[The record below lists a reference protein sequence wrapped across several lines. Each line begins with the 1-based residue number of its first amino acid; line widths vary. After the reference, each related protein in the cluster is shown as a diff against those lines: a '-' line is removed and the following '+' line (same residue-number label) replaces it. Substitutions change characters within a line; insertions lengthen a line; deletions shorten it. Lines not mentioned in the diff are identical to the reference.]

1 MGISPAKRFS
11 HSSVSK
17 IPHKQF
23 SEIGTIHKKWSGKLP
38 IALVYPNVYQ
48 VGMSNLGMQHVYA
61 LVNRHP
67 DIVCERVFLPEKE
80 GRPLSVESNRPL
92 TDFPIYFCALSFEQD
107 YINLLRLF
115 RSAEIE
121 PLSANR
127 RDDSVERSDIPLII
141 GGGVA
146 TFINPEPL
154 APFVDVFILGEAEP
168 SLPYL
173 LDCLLEE
180 YESGKRSDDQESF
193 LRKLASTVTGCYV
206 PHLYEMIY
214 EGSTLI
220 KIKPQQ
226 GVPARVKKTV
236 LDSTAVSGHSQLLTP
251 DTEFGDLYLA
261 ELGRG
266 CSRGCRFCAAG
277 FVYRPPR
284 LWSADSIIRAFQEK
298 PASISRVGL
307 LGMEMARPEDL
318 AKVAEHLLS
327 SSCSLSFS
335 SLRADA
341 ITPELIKLL
350 QESAIKTAAIAPDG
364 ASERLRR
371 VINKGI
377 TEDDVLFAANL
388 LVTGGVSNLKLYF
401 MIGLPTEEEEDLAE
415 LVGLVMRVQEEVNS
429 IGRSRGHLPTIILSV
444 NPFVPKAWTPFQFCA
459 FAGLGP
465 LKKKIKYLRKA
476 FVGLS
481 NLRLN
486 VEKPENAFLQAVL
499 ARGDR
504 RLAGVLLAMA
514 DSKRNWRQQFRDHGV
529 DPDDYVRQR
538 EQDEILPWDIIDHG
552 ISREFLW
559 KEYQRGL
566 ESKKT
571 GVCQPETCTRCG
583 VCGE

>member
-1 MGISPAKRFS
+1 MGIFSAKRS
-11 HSSVSK
+11 SPRSVSK
-17 IPHKQF
+17 IQHKQF
-23 SEIGTIHKKWSGKLP
+23 SEIGTIHKKWTGKLP

-61 LVNRHP
+61 LANEHP
-67 DIVCERVFLPEKE
+67 NIVCERVFLPEK
-80 GRPLSVESNRPL
+80 GRRPLSVESSRPL
-92 TDFPIYFCALSFEQD
+92 ADFPVYFCALSFEQD
-107 YINLLRLF
+107 YVNLLRLF
-115 RSAEIE
+115 RYAEIE
-121 PLSANR
+121 PLSAKR
-127 RDDSVERSDIPLII
+127 RDDSLKRADVPLII

-154 APFVDVFILGEAEP
+154 APFVDIFLLGEAES
-168 SLPYL
+168 SLPQFI
-173 LDCLLEE
+173 DCLLEK
-180 YESGKRSDDQESF
+180 YESGNGGDRESF
-193 LRKLASTVTGCYV
+193 LREIAVTVPGCYV

-220 KIKPQQ
+220 KIQAQHGAP
-226 GVPARVKKTV
+226 PRVKKTI
-236 LDSTAVSGHSQLLTP
+236 LDSAAISGHSRLLTA

-284 LWSADSIIRAFQEK
+284 LWSADAIIRAFQEK

-341 ITPELIKLL
+341 ITPELIQLL
-350 QESAIKTAAIAPDG
+350 QKSAIKTAAIAPDG

-377 TEDDVLFAANL
+377 TEDDVLSAANI
-388 LVTGGVSNLKLYF
+388 LVTGGVVNLKLYF

-415 LVGLVMRVQEEVNS
+415 LVRLVIRVQEEVND
-429 IGRSRGHLPTIILSV
+429 IGRSRGHLPTITLSV

-476 FVGLS
+476 FVGFS
-481 NLRLN
+481 NLRLSI
-486 VEKPENAFLQAVL
+486 EKPENAFLQAVL

-504 RLAGVLLAMA
+504 RLAEVLLAMA
-514 DSKRNWRQQFRDHGV
+514 DSRRNWRQQFRDHGV

-538 EQDEILPWDIIDHG
+538 EQSEILPWDIIDHG

-566 ESKKT
+566 DSKKT
-571 GVCQPETCTRCG
+571 GPCQPETCTRCG